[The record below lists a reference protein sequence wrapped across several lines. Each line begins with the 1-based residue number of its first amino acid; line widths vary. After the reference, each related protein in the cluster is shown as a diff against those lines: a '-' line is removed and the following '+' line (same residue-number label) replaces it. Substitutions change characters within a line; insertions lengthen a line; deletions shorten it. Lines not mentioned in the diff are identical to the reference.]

1 MDADRTSAAGR
12 RNMPLDGVLVVDLGQ
27 VYQGP
32 YATYLMAK
40 AGATVVKVEPPDGEP
55 VRQREAISRGSGVP
69 FAMLNGHKK
78 CITLDLKNAEGKAV
92 LKRLAAGADVLL
104 ENYAPGAMDRLG
116 LGWPVLHE
124 LNPRLVYASGS
135 GYGLSG
141 PDRDNM
147 AMDITVQAASGM
159 MSVTGFP
166 DGPPVKAGPAVAD
179 FLSGIHLYAGVV
191 TALYERHFTGV
202 GRLVE
207 VSMQETV
214 YPTMASNLNFLYDHD
229 EVPPRTGN
237 QHGGRSAAPYNVY
250 PVRDGWVAILGVSDG
265 HWSNLLKA
273 MGRQDLLDDARFAS
287 KVNRVRHIAETDEIV
302 SAWSRTVGR
311 EEACALLKAWK
322 VPHAPV
328 RDLVEVTNDRHMHER
343 GYLEWLD
350 HPRFGRI
357 AIPDSPIRLHGADRL
372 PAAASARLG
381 EHCDE
386 VLATILGLP
395 QPEIDA
401 LREKGAFGAPAS
413 AAGRRA
419 P

>member
-1 MDADRTSAAGR
+1 
-12 RNMPLDGVLVVDLGQ
+12 MPLDGLLVIDLGQ

-40 AGATVVKVEPPDGEP
+40 AGATVIKVEPPGGEP
-55 VRQREAISRGSGVP
+55 VRQREAISRGSAVP
-69 FAMLNGHKK
+69 FALLNGHKK
-78 CITLDLKNAEGKAV
+78 CITLDLKNEEGKTV
-92 LKRLAAGADVLL
+92 LKALAARADVLL
-104 ENYAPGAMDRLG
+104 ENYAPGVMDRLG
-116 LGWPVLHE
+116 LGWSVLHE

-147 AMDITVQAASGM
+147 AMDVTVQAVSGM

-207 VSMQETV
+207 VAMQEAV
-214 YPTMASNLNFLYDHD
+214 YPTMASNLAFLYDHD
-229 EVPPRTGN
+229 QVPPRTGN
-237 QHGGRSAAPYNVY
+237 QHGGLSAAPYNVY
-250 PVRDGWVAILGVSDG
+250 PVKDGYIAILGVSDT
-265 HWSNLLKA
+265 HWKNLLLA
-273 MGRQDLLDDARFAS
+273 MGRQDRLEDERLSS
-287 KVNRVRHIAETDEIV
+287 KENRVRHIAAVDEIV
-302 SAWSRTVGR
+302 SDWSRTVTR
-311 EEACALLKAWK
+311 EQACATLKAWK

-328 RDLVEVTNDRHMHER
+328 RDLVEVTNDPHMHQR
-343 GYLEWLD
+343 GYLEWFD

-357 AIPDSPIRLHGADRL
+357 AIADSPIRLHGADRL

-386 VLATILGLP
+386 VMASILGLDGAR
-395 QPEIDA
+395 IDA
-401 LREKGAFGAPAS
+401 LRAGGAFGAS
-413 AAGRRA
+413 AGDSADTAR
-419 P
+419 